1 MRTSYKQLALEYQDR
16 FCAAVADYKKENELR
31 SFYEKENEQ
40 LKGKLKTVTEAADS
54 TMDHMQYY
62 EKQCKELEQENA
74 KLQAK
79 IDDWQSEYIELENL
93 KNNEIAELKDKL
105 NNLASVAE
113 VRLANWQK
121 YEKEL
126 KSEKEYS
133 ATLRKK
139 IDEYTNSHTLC
150 AKYKELQKACDETQE
165 LLDKQIEATY
175 ELDKENAELEKENAS
190 IKTLIEEQ
198 HKVGNDEFWKSVWD
212 IKRRNVELEEEIK
225 KWKDEWQE
233 QVQKENDES
242 YARTLQTM
250 KLDRAKEIIKS
261 LYFII
266 QGRIDYENN
275 IGIADEMWRAK
286 QFWAGK

>member
-121 YEKEL
+121 YEKGL
-126 KSEKEYS
+126 KEAKDLIRNLLRVTYDEGWNYSLDVKVKAEDFLKE
-133 ATLRKK
+133 
-139 IDEYTNSHTLC
+139 C
-150 AKYKELQKACDETQE
+150 KE
-165 LLDKQIEATY
+165 
-175 ELDKENAELEKENAS
+175 
-190 IKTLIEEQ
+190 
-198 HKVGNDEFWKSVWD
+198 W
-212 IKRRNVELEEEIK
+212 
-225 KWKDEWQE
+225 
-233 QVQKENDES
+233 
-242 YARTLQTM
+242 
-250 KLDRAKEIIKS
+250 
-261 LYFII
+261 
-266 QGRIDYENN
+266 
-275 IGIADEMWRAK
+275 
-286 QFWAGK
+286 